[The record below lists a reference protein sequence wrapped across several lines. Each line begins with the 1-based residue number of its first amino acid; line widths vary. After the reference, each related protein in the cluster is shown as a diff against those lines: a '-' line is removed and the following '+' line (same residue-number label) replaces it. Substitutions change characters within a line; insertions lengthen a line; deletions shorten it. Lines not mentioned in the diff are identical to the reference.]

1 MDLIE
6 IKNILKRDVPLHYRE
21 DFSALA
27 VFRDNNLQENIE
39 IPVEFSLESNALGN
53 KSVEVSLKE
62 PVDFPASPLEELIKE
77 HILSLDKIRKIR

>member
-1 MDLIE
+1 MELIE

-62 PVDFPASPLEELIKE
+62 PVDFPALPLEELIKE